1 MGHLSAMSIFH
12 FFSVKPAKS
21 HFWVPQQIDTSNQES
36 VTKETQC
43 GVLKCWPPCEGT
55 SQGLGQT
62 SNVL

>member
-43 GVLKCWPPCEGT
+43 GVLKC
-55 SQGLGQT
+55 
-62 SNVL
+62 